1 MKLFGNIEQRAEQA
15 FNLIIEEIGLTR
27 EDERFSASN
36 KMNGL
41 TIEARYQESKR
52 FFSRIFKLEVSL
64 TFNQASAPVG
74 SASWNGGKTWKGNS
88 DVQYWLESH
97 AGFSDLMANIDLESC
112 SYSRPDPDS
121 EATLSI
127 VVLPG
132 CFIWTL
138 IPPMHYFVRLDAKEA
153 GLLRALP
160 STAIA
165 P

>member
-15 FNLIIEEIGLTR
+15 FKLISEEIGLTQH
-27 EDERFSASN
+27 DEKFRASSQ
-36 KMNGL
+36 MDGL
-41 TIEARYQESKR
+41 TIEACYRESKR
-52 FFSRIFKLEVSL
+52 FFSRIYKLEISL
-64 TFNQASAPVG
+64 TFSHPSAPLG
-74 SASWNGGKTWKGNS
+74 SASWNGGKKWKG
-88 DVQYWLESH
+88 DREIQTWLESH
-97 AGFSDLMANIDLESC
+97 DGFSDLIANIDLENC
-112 SYSRPDPDS
+112 WYSRPDTDS
-121 EATLSI
+121 ETTLRV